1 LKRTG
6 YAHGDVSAGAG
17 CKSTSK
23 DKVETANGKNAAQ
36 AAREAGICEQPYY
49 RWRKEFSG
57 LKLEEARQLKEL
69 EIENS
74 RVKCPS
80 FGTTGSG

>member
-1 LKRTG
+1 MLMKR
-6 YAHGDVSAGAG
+6 YQPEQVVNLLR
-17 CKSTSK
+17 KN
-23 DKVETANGKNAAQ
+23 KVETASVKSVAQ

-57 LKLEEARQLKEL
+57 LKLAEARRLKEL

>member
-1 LKRTG
+1 MPMKR
-6 YAHGDVSAGAG
+6 YQPEQVVNLLR
-17 CKSTSK
+17 KN
-23 DKVETANGKNAAQ
+23 KVETANGKNAAQ

-57 LKLEEARQLKEL
+57 LKLAETRRLKEL
-69 EIENS
+69 ELENS
-74 RVKCPS
+74 RVERPS